1 MCALREKDK
10 PGRAQRSLFPE
21 DCKMLKTSTFRHFA
35 QRPGEKCGLDYKQPP
50 MPNRPTILFSLAHPD
65 DESFMVAGVSCK
77 YGARGVRL
85 VLATATLGDAGKMG
99 DPPVCSREELP
110 RVRESELRRA
120 VDLLGIDSLHLLGYP
135 DKKLS
140 TADPGRIRGQLV
152 RLLRRYRP
160 ALVITFDP
168 SGFNLHP
175 DHIAISRFTSD
186 AIAAAADPRW
196 LPEAGEPH
204 RVTRLLWT
212 PPLRPE
218 EIGAGPPLGNRPG
231 VDFLVDVQAWSARKA
246 EALRAHR
253 TQHLSINRIW
263 FDRPDPER
271 ALWSEP
277 FRQAWGPPLRSR
289 PEADLFAGMEA
300 GAGATP
306 ADSRVK
312 TPSEAEVAGR
322 SGSVLRDSP
331 SACRGGNED
340 RQRHGYPTYSKR
352 TNVAG
357 GAA

>member
-1 MCALREKDK
+1 M
-10 PGRAQRSLFPE
+10 
-21 DCKMLKTSTFRHFA
+21 
-35 QRPGEKCGLDYKQPP
+35 
-50 MPNRPTILFSLAHPD
+50 
-65 DESFMVAGVSCK
+65 
-77 YGARGVRL
+77 
-85 VLATATLGDAGKMG
+85 
-99 DPPVCSREELP
+99 
-110 RVRESELRRA
+110 
-120 VDLLGIDSLHLLGYP
+120 
-135 DKKLS
+135 
-140 TADPGRIRGQLV
+140 
-152 RLLRRYRP
+152 
-160 ALVITFDP
+160 VITFDP

-186 AIAAAADPRW
+186 AIAAAVDPRW

-231 VDFLVDVQAWSARKA
+231 VDFLVDVQAWSGRKA

-271 ALWSEP
+271 ALSSEP
-277 FRQAWGPPLRSR
+277 FRQAWGPSLRSR
-289 PEADLFAGMEA
+289 PETDLFAGD
-300 GAGATP
+300 GSGGRSHATGFQ
-306 ADSRVK
+306 VK
-312 TPSEAEVAGR
+312 TPSEAEVTGR

-352 TNVAG
+352 TNVAV

>member
-1 MCALREKDK
+1 
-10 PGRAQRSLFPE
+10 
-21 DCKMLKTSTFRHFA
+21 
-35 QRPGEKCGLDYKQPP
+35 
-50 MPNRPTILFSLAHPD
+50 MPDRPTILFSLAHPD

-140 TADPGRIRGQLV
+140 TADPVRIRGQIV

-263 FDRPDPER
+263 FDRADPER

-300 GAGATP
+300 GLGTTP
-306 ADSRVK
+306 GD
-312 TPSEAEVAGR
+312 
-322 SGSVLRDSP
+322 
-331 SACRGGNED
+331 RG
-340 RQRHGYPTYSKR
+340 
-352 TNVAG
+352 
-357 GAA
+357 

>member
-1 MCALREKDK
+1 M
-10 PGRAQRSLFPE
+10 G
-21 DCKMLKTSTFRHFA
+21 
-35 QRPGEKCGLDYKQPP
+35 
-50 MPNRPTILFSLAHPD
+50 NRPTILFSLAHPD

-85 VLATATLGDAGKMG
+85 VLATATLGDAGKVG
-99 DPPVCSREELP
+99 DPPLCSREELP

-120 VDLLGIDSLHLLGYP
+120 VDLLGIDALHLLGYR
-135 DKKLS
+135 DKQLCD
-140 TADPGRIRGQLV
+140 ADPARIRGQLV

-160 ALVITFDP
+160 AVVVTFDP
-168 SGFNLHP
+168 NGFNQHP

-231 VDFLVDVQAWSARKA
+231 VDFLIDIQAWSARKA

-263 FDRPDPER
+263 FDRPDPEA
-271 ALWSEP
+271 ALSSEP
-277 FRQAWGPPLRSR
+277 FRQAWGPPLASR
-289 PEADLFAGMEA
+289 PETDLFAGIEA
-300 GAGATP
+300 G
-306 ADSRVK
+306 K
-312 TPSEAEVAGR
+312 
-322 SGSVLRDSP
+322 GSSP
-331 SACRGGNED
+331 SDRG
-340 RQRHGYPTYSKR
+340 
-352 TNVAG
+352 
-357 GAA
+357 